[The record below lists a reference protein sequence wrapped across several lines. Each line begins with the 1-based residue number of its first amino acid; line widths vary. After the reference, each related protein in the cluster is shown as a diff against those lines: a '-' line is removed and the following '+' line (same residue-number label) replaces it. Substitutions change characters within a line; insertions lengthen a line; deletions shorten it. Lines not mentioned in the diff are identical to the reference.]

1 MTRLNSYAKEREQ
14 EVSLSL
20 NKELII
26 EKNLINGKWVESSNE
41 ETISVI
47 NPINEEIIAKVPA
60 ATVEDVDS
68 AATAAKNASFDW
80 GRMPPKERADLL
92 IELSNRLLE
101 DIENLSQLETIN
113 SGHPISVVG
122 GEIKSGADRLKF
134 FAGAG
139 RTLEGRSAGEYAKGY
154 TSIIRREPIGVA
166 GLITPWNY
174 PLLTAITKMSPA
186 LSAGNTIVLKPSEQT
201 PLTTLRLAKLA
212 NEIFPPGVINVITG
226 YGTTAGAQLAKNKD
240 IDIVSLTGGTK
251 TGKIV
256 AQIASETLK
265 HVHLELG
272 GKAPSIILDDADP
285 EVVAESLKWASF
297 WNAGQDCSAA
307 TRIIVTK
314 KSYEKV
320 LNALITSIS
329 TLKVGDPSLQSTEMG
344 PLTHENHFKNVINFV
359 QRSQQAGAKIEL
371 GGEKIGNKGFL
382 FEPTIISNV
391 EQNFEIIQSEVFGP
405 VVTIQKADDDFH
417 AIELAN
423 DVKYG
428 LGSSIFTNNVGMA
441 MEASRRLKFGTV
453 WINDHGA
460 VTAEM
465 PWGGFKES
473 GYGKERSIYSLEEY
487 TQIKHVMIK
496 LP

>member
-1 MTRLNSYAKEREQ
+1 MQ

-20 NKELII
+20 NKELIV
-26 EKNLINGKWVESSNE
+26 EKNLVNGQWVDSSDGKK
-41 ETISVI
+41 IDII
-47 NPINEEIIAKVPA
+47 NPINEQVIAQVPD
-60 ATVEDVDS
+60 ATVQDVEF
-68 AATAAKNASFDW
+68 AAQAAKKASFEW
-80 GRMPPKERADLL
+80 GRFTPKERADLL
-92 IELSNRLLE
+92 IELSNKVLK
-101 DIENLSQLETIN
+101 DIDNLSQLETIN

-139 RTLEGRSAGEYAKGY
+139 RTLEGRSAGEYANGY

-186 LSAGNTIVLKPSEQT
+186 LAAGNTIVLKPSEQT

-212 NEIFPPGVINVITG
+212 NEIFPPGVINVLTG
-226 YGTTAGAQLAKNKD
+226 TGEIAGAQLAKSKD
-240 IDIVSLTGGTK
+240 IDIISLTGGTE

-256 AQIASETLK
+256 AKIASESLK

-285 EVVAESLKWASF
+285 IVVAESLKWASF

-307 TRIIVTK
+307 TRIIITK
-314 KSYEKV
+314 KNYEKV
-320 LNALITSIS
+320 LSALVDSIS
-329 TLKVGDPSLQSTEMG
+329 TLKVGDPSDSATEMG
-344 PLTHENHFKNVINFV
+344 PLTHKQHFNNVEKRVNE
-359 QRSQQAGAKIEL
+359 SLNSGAKIIL
-371 GGEKIGNKGFL
+371 GGKKIGEQGFL
-382 FEPTIISNV
+382 YEPTIITNV
-391 EQNFEIIQSEVFGP
+391 DQKSDIVQSEVFGP
-405 VVTIQKADDDFH
+405 VISLQVVENEYA
-417 AIELAN
+417 AIDLAN
-423 DVKYG
+423 DIKYG
-428 LGSSIFTNNVGMA
+428 LGASVFTNNVGMA

>member
-1 MTRLNSYAKEREQ
+1 MSSFLNED
-14 EVSLSL
+14 V
-20 NKELII
+20 I
-26 EKNLINGKWVESSNE
+26 ENRNLINGEWVDSKDKIE
-41 ETISVI
+41 II
-47 NPINEEIIAKVPA
+47 NPINEEVITSVPA
-60 ATVEDVDS
+60 ATVEDVEK
-68 AATAAKNASFDW
+68 AALAARNASFNW
-80 GRMPPKERADLL
+80 GRLTPKDRADFL
-92 IELSNRLLE
+92 IELSNRVLG
-101 DIENLSQLETIN
+101 DIDNLSKLETIN

-122 GEIKSGADRLKF
+122 GEIKSAADRLKF

-139 RTLEGRSAGEYAKGY
+139 RTLEGRSAGEYAPGY

-174 PLLTAITKMSPA
+174 PLLTAVTKMSPA
-186 LSAGNTIVLKPSEQT
+186 LAAGNTIVLKPSEQT

-212 NEIFPPGVINVITG
+212 NEIFPAGVINVLTG
-226 YGTTAGAQLAKNKD
+226 FGDVAGKQLAKSRN
-240 IDIVSLTGGTK
+240 IDIISLTGGTN
-251 TGKIV
+251 TGKQV

-265 HVHLELG
+265 KVHLELG
-272 GKAPSIILDDADP
+272 GKAPSIILDDANP
-285 EVVAESLKWASF
+285 EIVAESLKWASF

-314 KSYEKV
+314 ANYDNILQSLKS
-320 LNALITSIS
+320 SIS
-329 TLKVGDPSLQSTEMG
+329 KLKVGDPSIKSTEMG
-344 PLTHENHFKNVINFV
+344 PLTHSKHFKNVENFV
-359 QRSQQAGAKIEL
+359 NNSEKSGAKIEL
-371 GGEKIGNKGFL
+371 GGKKIGSKGFL
-382 FEPTIISNV
+382 FQPTIITNV
-391 EQNFEIIQSEVFGP
+391 DQKSEIVQNEVFGP
-405 VVTIQKADDDFH
+405 VITIQKAEDNFH

-428 LGSSIFTNNVGMA
+428 LGSSVFTNDVGIA

-473 GYGKERSIYSLEEY
+473 GYGKERSIYSIEEY
-487 TQIKHVMIK
+487 TNIKHVMIK

>member
-1 MTRLNSYAKEREQ
+1 MGREQ

-20 NKELII
+20 SKDLII
-26 EKNLINGKWVESSNE
+26 EKNLVDGKWLESSSG
-41 ETISVI
+41 ETIDVI
-47 NPINEEIIAKVPA
+47 NPINEEVIAKVPS
-60 ATVEDVDS
+60 ATNKDVDH
-68 AATAAKNASFDW
+68 AAAVAKKASFEW
-80 GRMPPKERADLL
+80 GRTPPKERADLM
-92 IELSNRLLE
+92 IELSNKVLA
-101 DIENLSQLETIN
+101 DIENLSALETIN

-139 RTLEGRSAGEYAKGY
+139 RTLEGRSAGEYARGY

-186 LSAGNTIVLKPSEQT
+186 LAAGNTIVLKPSEQT

-226 YGTTAGAQLAKNKD
+226 YGSTAGAQLAKNGD
-240 IDIVSLTGGTK
+240 IDIISLTGGTT

-285 EVVAESLKWASF
+285 ASVAESLKWASF

-307 TRIIVTK
+307 TRIIVTEK
-314 KSYEKV
+314 NYEKI
-320 LNALITSIS
+320 LEALISTIK
-329 TLKVGDPSLQSTEMG
+329 TLKVGDPSVDNTEMG
-344 PLTHENHFKNVINFV
+344 PLTHSKHFINVTNHVH
-359 QRSQQAGAKIEL
+359 RSQEQGGKVVL
-371 GGEKIGNKGFL
+371 GGDRIGSKGFL
-382 FEPTIISNV
+382 YQPTIITNV
-391 EQNFEIIQSEVFGP
+391 EQNSEIVQTEVFGP
-405 VVTIQKADDDFH
+405 VITLQKAKDNFH

-428 LGSSIFTNNVGMA
+428 LGASIFTENVGVA

>member
-1 MTRLNSYAKEREQ
+1 MTHLISYEKEREQ

-26 EKNLINGKWVESSNE
+26 EKNLINGEWVEASSE

-47 NPINEEIIAKVPA
+47 NPINEEVIAEVPA
-60 ATVEDVDS
+60 ATVEDVDI
-68 AATAAKNASFDW
+68 AALAAKKASFDW

-92 IELSNRLLE
+92 IDLSNRLLE

-113 SGHPISVVG
+113 SGHPVSVVG

-139 RTLEGRSAGEYAKGY
+139 RTLEGRAAGEYAKGY

-186 LSAGNTIVLKPSEQT
+186 LAAGNTIVLKPSEQT

-226 YGTTAGAQLAKNKD
+226 YGSTAGAQLAKNKD

-285 EVVAESLKWASF
+285 DVVAECLKWASF

-320 LNALITSIS
+320 LNALINSIS
-329 TLKVGDPSLQSTEMG
+329 SLKVGDPSLQSTEMG
-344 PLTHENHFKNVINFV
+344 PLTHENHFKNVIDFV
-359 QRSQQAGAKIEL
+359 HRSQQAGAKIEL
-371 GGEKIGNKGFL
+371 GGKKIGNQGFL

-391 EQNFEIIQSEVFGP
+391 DQNFEIIQSEVFGP
-405 VVTIQKADDDFH
+405 VVTIQKADDDYH